1 MFTKNSKCISLYEEK
16 DERHELVRRLGPVY
30 SNLTQIN
37 IPKLDRSQVLIAIKL
52 LQSRKFFQSGKN
64 IKIVL
69 L

>member
-1 MFTKNSKCISLYEEK
+1 M
-16 DERHELVRRLGPVY
+16 Y

-69 L
+69 LLSVLHNYMLQLYCGFVKT